1 MLLET
6 DTYLIESIKK
16 GNYDA
21 FEMVFRSYYSILC
34 KYAAG
39 MVNSSSTA
47 EDVVS
52 DVLIKFWE
60 YPDKIHINKSLKGYL
75 FRSVHNACINYLTR
89 KKKRFQELDHDMIE
103 KLNTLLPLSDS
114 DIPAYQLIGKE
125 LESTINSAVATLPPE
140 CSKVFILS
148 RHELMSHREIARR
161 LHISENTVKVQIYR
175 ALSKIRKVLQNYL

>member
-6 DTYLIESIKK
+6 DKYIIESIKK
-16 GNYDA
+16 GDYDA

-39 MVNSSSTA
+39 LVNSSVNA

-52 DVLIKFWE
+52 DVLIRFWE
-60 YPDKIHINKSLKGYL
+60 FPDKIHIHKSLKGYL

-89 KKKRFQELDHDMIE
+89 KHKRFQELDHNTIE
-103 KLNTLLPLSDS
+103 KLNELLPLSDS
-114 DIPAYQLIGKE
+114 DIPADQLIGKE
-125 LESTINSAVATLPPE
+125 LENTIDSAVATLPPE
-140 CSKVFILS
+140 CSKIFILS
-148 RHELMSHREIARR
+148 RRELLSHREIARR

-175 ALSKIRKVLQNYL
+175 ALTKIRKVLKNYL